1 MPALENARR
10 GLYARGPAS
19 ASSVPAYRGARF
31 AGDGNVARIKQR
43 AAVEAHEKQHDRFLC
58 RRPKTKDRGSLKR
71 PRRQPARRPKTAAR
85 DPMPPGASLS
95 MLRPSDAI
103 NSAV

>member
-31 AGDGNVARIKQR
+31 AGDGNVARMKQR
-43 AAVEAHEKQHDRFLC
+43 AAVEAHEKQHDRFYAAA
-58 RRPKTKDRGSLKR
+58 LK
-71 PRRQPARRPKTAAR
+71 PRTA
-85 DPMPPGASLS
+85 GL
-95 MLRPSDAI
+95 
-103 NSAV
+103 